1 LLELVH
7 LRRCLKE
14 MRPAFQS
21 SIAVL
26 SLLVSSVPAADLPSF
41 EAASV
46 KHSDPNA
53 KSLGSN
59 LCTGG
64 PGTSDPGMLHCTN
77 SSLALFIL
85 QAYDVKWYQL
95 VSSDWVNHGGSE
107 SGYDV
112 TARIPPETSKSEYRL
127 MLQHLLGD
135 RFHLVVHRETRELP
149 VYSLASGKGKP
160 KVVPSSPPAPPG
172 PRCAMSFVGNHFH
185 WACHNTL
192 MKDLASNLETQFWKT
207 VTDETGLSG
216 EYDFTLDFIPAEEW
230 QSIAGWSPSST
241 ITDDTPNLDTAIS
254 EQLGLRLVRGKGP
267 APVLVVDKAEKNPVE
282 N

>member
-1 LLELVH
+1 
-7 LRRCLKE
+7 
-14 MRPAFQS
+14 MRHAFRS

-26 SLLVSSVPAADLPSF
+26 SLLVSPVLAADLPSF

-53 KSLGSN
+53 TNLGSN
-59 LCTGG
+59 VCTGG
-64 PGTSDPGMLHCTN
+64 PGTSDPGILHCTN

-95 VSSDWVNHGGSE
+95 VSPDWVIHGGSE
-107 SGYDV
+107 TGYDV
-112 TARIPPETSKSEYRL
+112 TAKIPLETSKSDYRL
-127 MLQHLLGD
+127 MLQHLLAD
-135 RFHLVVHRETRELP
+135 RFHLVVHRETKELP
-149 VYSLASGKGKP
+149 VYSLVSGKGKP
-160 KVVPSSPPAPPG
+160 KLVPSSSPPPPG
-172 PRCAMSFVGNHFH
+172 TRCAMSFVGNHCH

-192 MKDLASNLETQFWKT
+192 VTGLAGLLETQFWKT
-207 VTDETGLSG
+207 VNDETGLSG

-230 QSIAGWSPSST
+230 QSIAGWSPSNA
-241 ITDDTPNLDTAIS
+241 IKDDTANLDTAIS

-267 APVLVVDKAEKNPVE
+267 SPVLVLDKAEKNPTE